1 MTFSARSCWSAI
13 IWCPTLSQQ
22 SGFPGSWLP
31 AKLEGVERIVESQ
44 QPWGVGREAWLRN
57 SEILALFDINC
68 EALHTRTDW
77 NPTIDP
83 SLMR

>member
-1 MTFSARSCWSAI
+1 VLVGDHLVPDVE
-13 IWCPTLSQQ
+13 PTKRI
-22 SGFPGSWLP
+22 PESWLP